1 MLAETRPTMRQQACR
16 DCGQSECVG
25 PWIPLATIAQ
35 HFPKTRGS
43 RKAVAMLRHLTL
55 SLLALSFA
63 LPRANAQEPEAGQP
77 DPGVTL
83 RAWLNDYK
91 DGAIRFQKAGRTDT
105 DAIALLEQ
113 HLAAV
118 AQRNTFSDAQL
129 LFEAAVVQPKAS
141 GTTSSME
148 AVDFQREMQPWRVR
162 SMAQGH
168 LRTMTQASVLPW
180 LLKKLRAKGIRAN
193 VENDEQA
200 QAIAVLRILAGHP
213 SIEAKLELMKACGS
227 MPNELR
233 VHAVNSMARDAELD
247 LVPTLI
253 GLLRDREA
261 NIRIAAANAIG
272 TAMQPHVDETEGKK
286 PTGDLL
292 KERDLAIQQ
301 LQRLL
306 VSDKIWQVRSAAAF
320 SLATMRCKAV
330 IPVLI
335 KGLDAELKRKQDPW
349 AMDVRLHK
357 ILEGLTGQSVA
368 RGGIAPWNIFWK
380 QEGASFTVQPKPL
393 PGQEKQK
400 DDRYKKFFDLTIES
414 DRVLFVLDFSGS
426 MAEPMELKAE
436 GSTSAGGVT
445 TTTTKAELV
454 VTELKK
460 LVMSLPDGALCN
472 FVVFSN
478 DVRIWRSEGNRP
490 ALVKLDDESR
500 DDLLGNFLDSLRP
513 NGPTNL
519 YDALQTALGF
529 GGRGL
534 YDKYYGAGFDTL
546 YVITDGAPTAGPV
559 TDKVEIRK
567 RVREANQLRKIAIH
581 CITFGDKNDT
591 SFLGPMAEEN
601 GGRHIHIE

>member
-1 MLAETRPTMRQQACR
+1 
-16 DCGQSECVG
+16 
-25 PWIPLATIAQ
+25 
-35 HFPKTRGS
+35 
-43 RKAVAMLRHLTL
+43 MLRHLTL
-55 SLLALSFA
+55 GLLTLSFA
-63 LPRANAQEPEAGQP
+63 IAHARAQEPEAGQP
-77 DPGVTL
+77 DPGVEL
-83 RAWLNDYK
+83 RAWLNEYK
-91 DGAIRFQKAGRTDT
+91 NGAIRFQKQGKTDT

-113 HLAAV
+113 HMAAV

-129 LFEAAVVQPKAS
+129 LFDLAVVQPQAS
-141 GTTSSME
+141 GAKTSME
-148 AVDFQREMQPWRVR
+148 AVDFQREIQPWRVH
-162 SMAQGH
+162 SMAQAH
-168 LRTMTQASVLPW
+168 LRTMTERNVLPW
-180 LLKKLRAKGIRAN
+180 LLKKLSAKGIRAN
-193 VENDEQA
+193 VENDDQVD
-200 QAIAVLRILAGHP
+200 AIAVLRILAGHP
-213 SIEAKLELMKACGS
+213 SLEAKLELMKACGS

-272 TAMQPHVDETEGKK
+272 TAMQPHVDETEGKN

-292 KERDLAIQQ
+292 KKRDQVIKQ
-301 LQRLL
+301 LGRLL

-335 KGLDAELKRKQDPW
+335 KGLDAELKRKKDPW

-357 ILEGLTGQSVA
+357 ILEGLTGQNVA
-368 RGGIAPWNIFWK
+368 RGGITPWKMFWK
-380 QEGASFTVQPKPL
+380 QEGASFTVRPKPL
-393 PGQEKQK
+393 PGQEQQK

-426 MAEPMELKAE
+426 MAEPMEIKAT
-436 GSTSAGGVT
+436 GTTAGGAAGT
-445 TTTTKAELV
+445 KTTKAELV
-454 VTELKK
+454 VKELKK

-490 ALVKLDDESR
+490 ALIKLDDESR
-500 DDLLGNFLDSLRP
+500 DDLLGNFLDGLRP

-519 YDALQTALGF
+519 YDALQAALGF

-546 YVITDGAPTAGPV
+546 YVITDGAQNDPDFPGPW
-559 TDKVEIRK
+559 
-567 RVREANQLRKIAIH
+567 
-581 CITFGDKNDT
+581 
-591 SFLGPMAEEN
+591 AEEN

>member
-1 MLAETRPTMRQQACR
+1 
-16 DCGQSECVG
+16 
-25 PWIPLATIAQ
+25 
-35 HFPKTRGS
+35 
-43 RKAVAMLRHLTL
+43 MLRHLTL
-55 SLLALSFA
+55 SLLALSLA
-63 LPRANAQEPEAGQP
+63 LPRANAQEPEDSQP
-77 DPGVTL
+77 DPGVEL

-91 DGAIRFQKAGRTDT
+91 GGAIRFQKEGRTDP
-105 DAIALLEQ
+105 DAVALLEQ
-113 HLAAV
+113 HMTAV
-118 AQRNTFSDAQL
+118 AKRNTFSDAQL
-129 LFEAAVVQPKAS
+129 LFEAAVVQPQVA
-141 GTTSSME
+141 GATSSME
-148 AVDFQREMQPWRVR
+148 TIDFQREMQPWRVR
-162 SMAQGH
+162 AMAQRH
-168 LRTMTQASVLPW
+168 LRTMNQVSVLPW
-180 LLKKLRAKGIRAN
+180 LLKKLSAKGIRAN
-193 VENDEQA
+193 VENDDQVH
-200 QAIAVLRILAGHP
+200 AIAVLRILAGHP
-213 SIEAKLELMKACGS
+213 SLEAKLELMKACGS
-227 MPNELR
+227 MPNKLR
-233 VHAVNSMARDAELD
+233 VHAVNSMARDAELE

-272 TAMQPHVDETEGKK
+272 TAMQPHVDETLGKN
-286 PTGDLL
+286 PTGELL
-292 KERDLAIQQ
+292 KKRNLAIKH
-301 LQRLL
+301 LQRL
-306 VSDKIWQVRSAAAF
+306 VISDKIWQVRSAAAF

-330 IPVLI
+330 IPALI
-335 KGLDAELKRKQDPW
+335 KGLDAELKRTKDPW

-368 RGGIAPWNIFWK
+368 RGGIAPWKMFWK
-380 QEGASFTVQPKPL
+380 SEGASFTVRPKPL

-426 MAEPMELKAE
+426 MAEPMELKAT
-436 GSTSAGGVT
+436 GTTAGGAAGT
-445 TTTTKAELV
+445 QTTKAELV
-454 VTELKK
+454 IKELKK

-472 FVVFSN
+472 FVVFSG
-478 DVRIWRSEGNRP
+478 DVRIWRSEGDRP
-490 ALVKLDDESR
+490 ALIKLDDESR
-500 DDLLGNFLDSLRP
+500 DDLLGNFLDGLRP

-559 TDKVEIRK
+559 TDKLEIRK

-581 CITFGDKNDT
+581 CITFGEKNDT

>member
-1 MLAETRPTMRQQACR
+1 
-16 DCGQSECVG
+16 
-25 PWIPLATIAQ
+25 
-35 HFPKTRGS
+35 
-43 RKAVAMLRHLTL
+43 MLRLLTL
-55 SLLALSFA
+55 SLLALSLA
-63 LPRANAQEPEAGQP
+63 LPRANAQEPEDGQP
-77 DPGVTL
+77 DPSVAL
-83 RAWLNDYK
+83 RAWLNDYTG
-91 DGAIRFQKAGRTDT
+91 GAIRFQKNGLTDT
-105 DAIALLEQ
+105 DAVALLER
-113 HLAAV
+113 HMAAV
-118 AQRNTFSDAQL
+118 AKRNTFSGAQL
-129 LFEAAVVQPKAS
+129 LFEAAVVRPKAAGAS
-141 GTTSSME
+141 TSLE
-148 AVDFQREMQPWRVR
+148 TIDFQREMQPWRVQA
-162 SMAQGH
+162 MAQRH
-168 LRTMTQASVLPW
+168 LRTMNQASVLPW

-193 VENDEQA
+193 SENDDQVHA
-200 QAIAVLRILAGHP
+200 VAVLRILAGHP
-213 SIEAKLELMKACGS
+213 SLEAKLELMKACGS

-233 VHAVNSMARDAELD
+233 VHAVNSMARDAELE

-272 TAMQPHVDETEGKK
+272 TAMQPHVDETLGKN
-286 PTGDLL
+286 PTGELL
-292 KERDLAIQQ
+292 KKRNLAIKQ

-330 IPVLI
+330 IPVII
-335 KGLDAELKRKQDPW
+335 KGLETELKRSKDPW

-368 RGGIAPWNIFWK
+368 RGGIAPWKMFWK
-380 QEGASFTVQPKPL
+380 KEGSSFTVRPKPL
-393 PGQEKQK
+393 PGQEKKK

-426 MAEPMELKAE
+426 MAEPMEIKAT
-436 GSTSAGGVT
+436 GTTAGGAAST
-445 TTTTKAELV
+445 QTTKAELV
-454 VTELKK
+454 IKELKK

-472 FVVFSN
+472 FVVFSS
-478 DVRIWRSEGNRP
+478 DVRIWRSEGKRP

-500 DDLLGNFLDSLRP
+500 DDLLGNFLDGLRP

-559 TDKVEIRK
+559 TDKIEIRK

-581 CITFGDKNDT
+581 CITFGEKNDT
-591 SFLGPMAEEN
+591 SFLGPLAEEN

>member
-1 MLAETRPTMRQQACR
+1 
-16 DCGQSECVG
+16 
-25 PWIPLATIAQ
+25 
-35 HFPKTRGS
+35 
-43 RKAVAMLRHLTL
+43 MLRHLTL
-55 SLLALSFA
+55 GLLTLSFA
-63 LPRANAQEPEAGQP
+63 IAHARAQEPEAGQP
-77 DPGVTL
+77 DPGVEL
-83 RAWLNDYK
+83 RAWLNEYK
-91 DGAIRFQKAGRTDT
+91 NGAIRFQKQGKTDT

-113 HLAAV
+113 HMAAV

-129 LFEAAVVQPKAS
+129 LFDLAVVQPQAS
-141 GTTSSME
+141 GAKTSME
-148 AVDFQREMQPWRVR
+148 AVDFQREMQPWRVH
-162 SMAQGH
+162 SMAQAH
-168 LRTMTQASVLPW
+168 LRTMTERNVLPW
-180 LLKKLRAKGIRAN
+180 LLKKLSAKGIRAN
-193 VENDEQA
+193 VENDDQVH
-200 QAIAVLRILAGHP
+200 AIAVLRILAGHP
-213 SIEAKLELMKACGS
+213 SLEAKLELMKACGS

-272 TAMQPHVDETEGKK
+272 TAMQPHVDETEGKN

-292 KERDLAIQQ
+292 KKRDQVIKQ
-301 LQRLL
+301 LGRLL

-335 KGLDAELKRKQDPW
+335 KGLDAELKRKKDPW

-357 ILEGLTGQSVA
+357 ILEGLTGQNVA
-368 RGGIAPWNIFWK
+368 RGGITPWKMFWK
-380 QEGASFTVQPKPL
+380 QEGASFTVRPKPL

-426 MAEPMELKAE
+426 MAEPMEIKAT
-436 GSTSAGGVT
+436 GTTAGGAAGT
-445 TTTTKAELV
+445 KTTKAELV
-454 VTELKK
+454 VKELKK

-490 ALVKLDDESR
+490 ALIKLDDESR
-500 DDLLGNFLDSLRP
+500 DDLLGNFLDGLRP

-519 YDALQTALGF
+519 YDALQAALGF

-559 TDKVEIRK
+559 TDKLEIRK

-581 CITFGDKNDT
+581 CITFGDQNDT
-591 SFLGPMAEEN
+591 DFLGPLAEEN